1 MDLEKHSKLTLLL
14 LSLLSFSS
22 CYIVAFPS
30 YESIAK
36 LNMAGITP
44 VFGGAGVAAGRAL
57 GEKDKLPEM
66 YAILEK
72 GGCKNIDTAALCK
85 KADGWR
91 HS

>member
-1 MDLEKHSKLTLLL
+1 
-14 LSLLSFSS
+14 
-22 CYIVAFPS
+22 
-30 YESIAK
+30 
-36 LNMAGITP
+36 MAGLTP

-66 YAILEK
+66 YEILEK

-85 KADGWR
+85 KANGWR